1 MGHND
6 ERRQPRPRRKFSD
19 EFKRDA
25 VDLVLTTGR
34 PIAEVAAQLG
44 VYDSTLG
51 IWVRRHQERQQAGSD
66 LSSDER
72 ARLKQLEAE
81 NAKLRME
88 RDLLKRTVAF
98 WEGVTTVMRY
108 RCVAARKAEG
118 FNVTDACDAAE
129 VSRSAFYAWLSKDE
143 GPSAREWDE
152 ALLINQIRDLHAAS
166 NGTYGEPRI
175 GLRLSSS

>member
-34 PIAEVAAQLG
+34 SIAEVAGELG

-51 IWVRRHQERQQAGSD
+51 NWVRQHQEQQQTGSAV
-66 LSSDER
+66 SPDER
-72 ARLKQLEAE
+72 ARLKELEAE

-98 WEGVTTVMRY
+98 WVKE
-108 RCVAARKAEG
+108 
-118 FNVTDACDAAE
+118 
-129 VSRSAFYAWLSKDE
+129 S
-143 GPSAREWDE
+143 P
-152 ALLINQIRDLHAAS
+152 Q
-166 NGTYGEPRI
+166 
-175 GLRLSSS
+175 

>member
-1 MGHND
+1 MGHDN

-34 PIAEVAAQLG
+34 PIAEVAAELG

-51 IWVRRHQERQQAGSD
+51 NWVRRHQDEHAAGSGV
-66 LSSDER
+66 SPDER
-72 ARLKQLEAE
+72 ARLKELEAE

-98 WEGVTTVMRY
+98 WVKE
-108 RCVAARKAEG
+108 
-118 FNVTDACDAAE
+118 
-129 VSRSAFYAWLSKDE
+129 S
-143 GPSAREWDE
+143 P
-152 ALLINQIRDLHAAS
+152 Q
-166 NGTYGEPRI
+166 
-175 GLRLSSS
+175 